1 MTRIHDNHE
10 LCQFRRV
17 QPPLTIQGE
26 MNEDLPELFGLA
38 PEKALNYLFD
48 RLPVGTAVIDRHF
61 RLRRCNPTWAEFIER
76 YTPSAASDVVPGV
89 SLFDLEP
96 GTEDVIKP
104 LFAQVFAGEIVRQEG
119 IRLESGG
126 IVSYWDVVLVP
137 LEVNGQVVAA
147 LDVSLNTT
155 AHVLGRQSLQ
165 NTLQALQESETNLR
179 SMLENAHGYA
189 IYRVAIDPDH
199 PYLGQVILVSPSI
212 REVIGIES
220 PYEFSTWFDG
230 IHPDD
235 RARIVAANRRALA
248 EGVPFD
254 EEMRFYDRQRA
265 AWRWVHTVSNP
276 IFDENGRVTHFNGI
290 TIDTTEQKQAQ
301 ETLTQINLMLEQGV
315 RERTQE
321 IDQRRAVA
329 ESLRDILRVLNSNR
343 PLPEILNHIVT
354 QASQLM
360 GADICTLHHIDY
372 QQGFVGIEASCGLP
386 ATLQD
391 ITGFPLL
398 SSQADERILH
408 REPVV
413 ICSETPPVLD
423 AAVESGLDARVR
435 RWRAVLVP
443 AYPAYL
449 AVPLV
454 VASEVY
460 GSLAFYFARPRSF
473 SQEAIDLALS
483 LSEQAALAIDNARL
497 RVQVGEAAVTS
508 ERNQLARELHDAVTQ
523 TLFSAS
529 LIADV
534 LPRIWERSPEMGQAK
549 LAELRELTRGALAE
563 MRTLLLELRPAT
575 LTESSL
581 DELLHQ
587 LAAAVVGRCRLQ
599 VEVTIAGEAQR
610 PLPPDTQVALYRI
623 AQEAL
628 NNVVKH
634 AGATRVT
641 ITLQFAPNCV
651 ALVVADNG
659 RGFDPTA
666 TSVHSL
672 GLGIMRERAAKINAD
687 LRIESII
694 GEGTHIRV
702 QVCE

>member
-1 MTRIHDNHE
+1 MTRIYDNHE
-10 LCQFRRV
+10 LCQFRRLP
-17 QPPLTIQGE
+17 PPLTIQGE
-26 MNEDLPELFGLA
+26 MNEHLPELFGLA
-38 PEKALNYLFD
+38 SEKALNYLFD

-104 LFAQVFAGEIVRQEG
+104 LFALVFAGETVRQEG

-147 LDVSLNTT
+147 LDVSLDTT
-155 AHVLGRQSLQ
+155 AHVLSRQALQ

-189 IYRVAIDPDH
+189 IYRVAVDPDH
-199 PYLGQVILVSPSI
+199 PYLGKVILVSPSI
-212 REVIGIES
+212 REVIGIET

-235 RARIVAANRRALA
+235 SARIVAANRRALA

-254 EEMRFYDRQRA
+254 EELRFYDRQRA

-290 TIDTTEQKQAQ
+290 IIDITVQKQAQ
-301 ETLTQINLMLEQGV
+301 ETLTQINLMLEQRV
-315 RERTQE
+315 QERTQE

-329 ESLRDILRVLNSNR
+329 ESLRDILRILNSNL

-360 GADICTLHHIDY
+360 EADICTLHHIDY
-372 QQGFVGIEASCGLP
+372 QKRFVRIEASCGLP
-386 ATLQD
+386 AALQD

-408 REPVV
+408 RDPVV
-413 ICSETPPVLD
+413 ISNETPPVLD
-423 AAVESGLDARVR
+423 AAVESGLDERVR

-443 AYPAYL
+443 VYPAYL

-454 VASEVY
+454 VANEVY
-460 GSLAFYFARPRSF
+460 GSLAFYFSRPRSF

-497 RVQVGEAAVTS
+497 RVQVGAAAVAS
-508 ERNQLARELHDAVTQ
+508 ERNRLARELHDAVTQ

-581 DELLHQ
+581 GELLHQ
-587 LAAAVVGRCRLQ
+587 LAAAVIGRSRLQ
-599 VEVTIAGEAQR
+599 VAVGITGEAQR
-610 PLPPDTQVALYRI
+610 PLPPDTQVVLYRI

-634 AGATRVT
+634 AGATQVT
-641 ITLQFAPNCV
+641 ITLQFAPTCV
-651 ALVVADNG
+651 VLVVADNG

-666 TSVHSL
+666 ASVHSL

-694 GEGTHIRV
+694 GEGTSIRV